1 MNGYIK
7 IFFFFFPSLSL
18 HGHRLPTVWMFLLVE
33 AGGSCWL
40 EFEAKMLI
48 PWKSVGKTTISHALW
63 GQTGHS
69 QDLPTKK
76 KRQGSEGA
84 IKCKDVPWRFTIW
97 RCSGFP
103 IPRLTCLLQKIREAE
118 SNNPSAQTTSG
129 HCWNG
134 GAAPQQPHPTRSLAG
149 NWQPRC
155 LHQPQGRRAEWA
167 SVARTKQQPFRMQSG
182 SQSPLIVQSTKLIL
196 AVWNQ
201 SPSPRRSGITH
212 DLLLGATLARSRA
225 ARTSSAQAASAHCRV
240 RACAPA
246 SLP

>member
-1 MNGYIK
+1 MVTAFLRFGCFCWWRQVGAAGLNLKQRCWYLESLWVRQQFHMLCEVKQDIPK
-7 IFFFFFPSLSL
+7 ISPQK
-18 HGHRLPTVWMFLLVE
+18 RKE
-33 AGGSCWL
+33 
-40 EFEAKMLI
+40 
-48 PWKSVGKTTISHALW
+48 
-63 GQTGHS
+63 
-69 QDLPTKK
+69 K

-134 GAAPQQPHPTRSLAG
+134 VAAPQQPHPTRSLAG

-225 ARTSSAQAASAHCRV
+225 ARTSSAQTASAHCRV